1 MKPRNKKWF
10 DKRHWLGIFGII
22 VFSSSLL
29 FSTGVFAE
37 GEGPPAPAIPAV
49 GPMDDQGAG
58 ASRVSESILGNIWAG
73 VAQGGTAA
81 MLGFL
86 QYMGQKVAYDT
97 ATYLSNPNM
106 RIFDGS
112 HWTNIVKDYGNEAAS
127 KALDE
132 LSRNTLGFGICE
144 PPNLSAN
151 LNLLLGLQKVGKPE
165 LKCKFDL
172 FAKGGPSAGAV
183 GRSWQA
189 WYAVNKP
196 KCDREPGGAAKCRAT
211 FFEGMLDPNTTEAGI
226 AADAAISIG
235 SLRLSTEKFNLLQAI
250 ENKGVNAKTHP
261 VTKQTLTPQQIFAKD
276 IENLSPSERE
286 KGVAASINA
295 VVADGK
301 IFTALFA
308 GMTSTFMSVFVNNL
322 AQSALDGLFRA
333 EKTDGGGQVAGDGGP
348 LYAPDRSATIR
359 ASKPNPLLLPH

>member
-172 FAKGGPSAGAV
+172 FAKGGQAPALLGAV
-183 GRSWQA
+183 GKRGMQSTNQNVI
-189 WYAVNKP
+189 VNQEGRPNVAQHFLKACLTLIRLKP
-196 KCDREPGGAAKCRAT
+196 VLRQ
-211 FFEGMLDPNTTEAGI
+211 MLQFPLDLYGFQQ
-226 AADAAISIG
+226 
-235 SLRLSTEKFNLLQAI
+235 KNLI
-250 ENKGVNAKTHP
+250 C
-261 VTKQTLTPQQIFAKD
+261 
-276 IENLSPSERE
+276 
-286 KGVAASINA
+286 
-295 VVADGK
+295 
-301 IFTALFA
+301 
-308 GMTSTFMSVFVNNL
+308 
-322 AQSALDGLFRA
+322 FR
-333 EKTDGGGQVAGDGGP
+333 Q
-348 LYAPDRSATIR
+348 
-359 ASKPNPLLLPH
+359 